1 MESRISLV
9 IVAVFAFSLITAGY
23 GTAQGIK
30 VGFVDPQKL
39 MSMSEKA
46 KAKIQKLQELA
57 KKKGEELNR
66 LREEMQKLGEEMEK
80 HGPML
85 SEDKKVELARKM
97 EYKKIDY
104 SIAEQQAKAYMQNES
119 RETEMLV
126 MQDLREVVGQVR
138 KKMGLNLIFNSA
150 TLLSADDAFDVTE
163 EVAKAYDA
171 AESKP
176 RPAAQPRPAA
186 GSASPKATSPAPK
199 R

>member
-9 IVAVFAFSLITAGY
+9 IVAVFAFSFITAGY
-23 GTAQGIK
+23 GAAQGIK

-39 MSMSEKA
+39 MTTSDKA
-46 KAKIQKLQELA
+46 KAKLQKLQEIA
-57 KKKGEELNR
+57 KRKGEELNR

-126 MQDLREVVGQVR
+126 MQDLREVVGQIR
-138 KKMGLNLIFNSA
+138 KRLGLTLIFNAA
-150 TLLSADDAFDVTE
+150 TLLSADDTLDVTD
-163 EVAKAYDA
+163 EVAKAYDT
-171 AESKP
+171 AETKP
-176 RPAAQPRPAA
+176 RTAPQPR
-186 GSASPKATSPAPK
+186 TVAPK
-199 R
+199 TPKR